1 MLASLSQVVAL
12 ILGIW
17 LIGVSLFMI
26 FAPHRAL
33 DALSAMGGSGLVHFG
48 ELGLRTA
55 AGFALVIAASSSK
68 TPALIGA
75 IGWFLAASALVIMV
89 APRRW
94 HATYSNYCGFFA
106 RRWLPVAQ
114 GNPLPMLWN
123 FDRRRRASSKD
134 VASQSDLFF
143 V

>member
-1 MLASLSQVVAL
+1 MLASLSQAVAL

-17 LIGVSLFMI
+17 LIGVSIFMI

-33 DALSAMGGSGLVHFG
+33 DALFAMGGSGLVHFG

-55 AGFALVIAASSSK
+55 AGFALIIAASSSK

-94 HATYSNYCGFFA
+94 HATYSNYWA
-106 RRWLPVAQ
+106 RRIPIAAVRLLAPVSALA
-114 GNPLPMLWN
+114 GGALIWTMT
-123 FDRRRRASSKD
+123 
-134 VASQSDLFF
+134 
-143 V
+143 

>member
-1 MLASLSQVVAL
+1 MLASLSQAVAL

-17 LIGVSLFMI
+17 LIGVSLFMV
-26 FAPHRAL
+26 FAPRRAL
-33 DALSAMGGSGLVHFG
+33 EALSAMGGSGLVHFV

-55 AGFALVIAASSSK
+55 AGFALVLAASSSK

-94 HATYSNYCGFFA
+94 HATYSNYWA
-106 RRWLPVAQ
+106 RRIPIVAVRLLAPVSALA
-114 GNPLPMLWN
+114 GGALIWTMT
-123 FDRRRRASSKD
+123 
-134 VASQSDLFF
+134 
-143 V
+143 